1 MIPVG
6 AGLRTR
12 VAFPRQQSC
21 TRMHTISH
29 PSISY
34 TLYRWFTP
42 AVFAASAWTL
52 PFQAGLLSHALVR
65 FALSQLAE
73 ACICSCVWMD
83 VDAVVAATT
92 AGQDAATPP
101 STHALG
107 NKGLHFPC
115 MRRSLPSFVSLL
127 PSRACFHTTGP
138 IGPPPPP
145 RFEPELPSLLIG
157 RFVSF
162 RLGVSLPFEPSGRL
176 CGVDHDDARCGGID
190 ATCFASSARTWE
202 GRRAEGPCFVGRNH
216 ACCTLHRRREGMRSP
231 STTQDGSVGRRTD
244 RDVVDVSNVVLTT
257 KETTHEGAPG
267 KKQQLQ
273 NRTCQLRPCGCR
285 AGAMHREERTG
296 RPRGRKIRTLQKR
309 RCIGVECDLGRHR
322 RHCRGRRKGGTAWIR
337 YV

>member
-42 AVFAASAWTL
+42 GVFAASAWTL
-52 PFQAGLLSHALVR
+52 PFQVGLLSHALVR
-65 FALSQLAE
+65 FALPQLAE

-101 STHALG
+101 STHALRK
-107 NKGLHFPC
+107 KGLHFPC
-115 MRRSLPSFVSLL
+115 MRRPLPPLVSLL
-127 PSRACFHTTGP
+127 PSPACFHTAGP

-157 RFVSF
+157 RFASF
-162 RLGVSLPFEPSGRL
+162 RLGVSPLSNRTNACVAWTTTTHVAAASTRRVSHLLRARGKEDEPKDRASWEGTMRA
-176 CGVDHDDARCGGID
+176 ARCIAD
-190 ATCFASSARTWE
+190 AKVCD
-202 GRRAEGPCFVGRNH
+202 P
-216 ACCTLHRRREGMRSP
+216 RRR
-231 STTQDGSVGRRTD
+231 RRTD
-244 RDVVDVSNVVLTT
+244 
-257 KETTHEGAPG
+257 P
-267 KKQQLQ
+267 
-273 NRTCQLRPCGCR
+273 
-285 AGAMHREERTG
+285 
-296 RPRGRKIRTLQKR
+296 
-309 RCIGVECDLGRHR
+309 
-322 RHCRGRRKGGTAWIR
+322 
-337 YV
+337 